1 MIRCKTKI
9 AKVFKGLG
17 CLFTT
22 LALWCFVC
30 QFSLCIGI
38 VMMQQNRQNSPS
50 FCHCRPLGMSF
61 QLPVWY
67 PDNTQ
72 RLLSMQISSK
82 CRVPLRNVTVAFF
95 LEIVMRGYNSRHIVI
110 LMSVSLMIREFIKT
124 MLMYPLLSGSLEW
137 RPSRWRFVSYYFSG
151 WRSRFGSYDIKYTSQ
166 GAVLN

>member
-72 RLLSMQISSK
+72 RLLSLQISSK

-110 LMSVSLMIREFIKT
+110 LMSVSLVIREFIKRCLCT
-124 MLMYPLLSGSLEW
+124 HCYLVVWSGV
-137 RPSRWRFVSYYFSG
+137 P
-151 WRSRFGSYDIKYTSQ
+151 Q
-166 GAVLN
+166 GDVLCPITFQGEEADLGVMI

>member
-9 AKVFKGLG
+9 AKVFKGLR

-72 RLLSMQISSK
+72 RLLSLQISSN